1 MPCLSRY
8 VNLKTPLAGRWT
20 KVKCRRLYST
30 VRALWGWNQSKH
42 NCLWEERKTLVQKIR
57 SIFQPI
63 RFKIK
68 TTTWSPAFSRASGS
82 LRVATL
88 SSHWPL
94 LTFLAVWLAFMIS
107 LVLAPNKKTLQL
119 CYWNMGQVEGKKV
132 ALNHMIPNLVVPFD
146 YIDLS
151 SICCLT
157 WPLVDTSPSI
167 RFVLCAVLWNWRRR
181 HTLIHEGS
189 SISKSMFYV
198 LFYHSEVALNLLL
211 YLCPV
216 T

>member
-68 TTTWSPAFSRASGS
+68 TTTWSPAFSRASGG

-94 LTFLAVWLAFMIS
+94 LTFLVVWLAFMIS
-107 LVLAPNKKTLQL
+107 LVLAPNKKTLEL

-146 YIDLS
+146 YIDLYLIYLIYFCNR

-189 SISKSMFYV
+189 SISKSTFYV
-198 LFYHSEVALNLLL
+198 LFIIQKL
-211 YLCPV
+211 P
-216 T
+216 

>member
-1 MPCLSRY
+1 MPCLNRY

-57 SIFQPI
+57 TIFQPI

-68 TTTWSPAFSRASGS
+68 TTTWSPTFSRASGS

-107 LVLAPNKKTLQL
+107 LVLAPKKRSNYVTETWDKYKPSSAVWLHWFVIYLLSYVAFSWHLSFYQICFMCRALKLKKTSYTHPWGIFHL
-119 CYWNMGQVEGKKV
+119 KK
-132 ALNHMIPNLVVPFD
+132 
-146 YIDLS
+146 Y
-151 SICCLT
+151 
-157 WPLVDTSPSI
+157 
-167 RFVLCAVLWNWRRR
+167 VLCPFFIIQKL
-181 HTLIHEGS
+181 
-189 SISKSMFYV
+189 
-198 LFYHSEVALNLLL
+198 
-211 YLCPV
+211 P
-216 T
+216 